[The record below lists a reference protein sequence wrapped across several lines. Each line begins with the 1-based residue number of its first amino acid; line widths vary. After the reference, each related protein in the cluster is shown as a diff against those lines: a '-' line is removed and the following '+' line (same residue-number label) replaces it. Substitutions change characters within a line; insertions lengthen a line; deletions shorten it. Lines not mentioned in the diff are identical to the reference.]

1 MTIIKVVFGK
11 NKFNLE
17 FEDCNVKNFF
27 ELKTLIHSLIH
38 VFPENQKLIHKGRV
52 IDENIFDLEKIKN
65 QVIMVVLKEHIKEE
79 IKKECKFE
87 NCKFWGS
94 DEKEGFCSE
103 CYIFNLNLEKKSKSD
118 EIKEELFIEKE
129 IDKIEEIKKKCYKC
143 GTKKKS
149 YSILKCRCG
158 LDFCLKHL
166 VCKDHDCQFDYI
178 KDKKEKLENETK
190 NQNRKKF
197 HGSQTENGGNTCC

>member
-17 FEDCNVKNFF
+17 FEDGNIKNIF
-27 ELKTLIHSLIH
+27 ELKTLIHTLID
-38 VFPENQKLIHKGRV
+38 VIPENQILIHKGHV
-52 IDENIFDLEKIKN
+52 IKENLFDLEKLKN
-65 QVIMVVLKEHIKEE
+65 QVIMVVFKEE
-79 IKKECKFE
+79 IKEEVKEICKSE

-94 DEKEGFCSE
+94 DEKGGFCSE
-103 CYIFNLNLEKKSKSD
+103 CYINNLNLEKKLELEK
-118 EIKEELFIEKE
+118 KEIEKKE
-129 IDKIEEIKKKCYKC
+129 IEEEEIKKVEIKKCYKC
-143 GTKKKS
+143 GTQKKS
-149 YSILKCRCG
+149 YTILKCRCG

-166 VCKDHDCQFDYI
+166 FCKDHDCQFDYI

-197 HGSQTENGGNTCC
+197 HGSQTENGGNACC